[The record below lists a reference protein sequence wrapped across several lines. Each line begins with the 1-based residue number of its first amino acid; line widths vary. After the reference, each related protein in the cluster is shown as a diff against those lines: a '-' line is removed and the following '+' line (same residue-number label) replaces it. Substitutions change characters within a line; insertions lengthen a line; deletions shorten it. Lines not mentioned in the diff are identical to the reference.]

1 MIDLDK
7 IKQNKSLKDLLE
19 FGILN
24 IDKPAGP
31 TSFQT
36 AEMVGRMLR
45 ELGVRKFSHF
55 GTLDPLVTGV
65 LPVLLS

>member
-1 MIDLDK
+1 MENVNLDK

-24 IDKPAGP
+24 IDKPSGP

-36 AEMVGRMLR
+36 AELVGKM
-45 ELGVRKFSHF
+45 LGVRKFSHF
-55 GTLDPLVTGV
+55 GTLE
-65 LPVLLS
+65 